1 MRNKGI
7 RFGALCLSIMLILN
21 SFSFAKETVKEEELN
36 TVMTLSEI
44 VEYALKHNPNV
55 VDIEKQVKDQKEA
68 YDDARDTYRSWQ
80 NELRSGGYSFE
91 TPQEYF
97 DCYGHSLELAELAY
111 KSFLAGKG
119 TAEQTVAYNVRK
131 LAYSI
136 DELEKNIELLEKTV
150 IKQENDLRIAKVK
163 NSLNMITI
171 LDVTSAQI
179 TLSSTKLQLE
189 SLKTTLKSLHVNL
202 KNLMGYDIEKELTVM
217 LPADEMVILNVENLA
232 ETIEKSLET
241 NGDAV
246 TAKISFKQKEMNN
259 ILATETKWFE
269 TSEERREAKKD
280 FSDAEARLNNSL
292 SYIKGNLYSLYN
304 QVKSSEESAI
314 IKKQEYDQ
322 LKTKYN
328 QMKVMSE
335 LGMVTK
341 HDFNSYEIALINARN
356 TYEAEL
362 HKNILLNE
370 RWNIAIL
377 VGDVIAKQEGQI

>member
-1 MRNKGI
+1 MRNRCV
-7 RFGALCLSIMLILN
+7 RFCALCFSIMLMIN
-21 SFSFAKETVKEEELN
+21 NFSFAKEIVKEEELN
-36 TVMTLSEI
+36 PVMTIEEA

-55 VDIEKQVKDQKEA
+55 VDIERKAKDQKEV
-68 YDDARDTYRSWQ
+68 YDDAKDTYRSWQ
-80 NELRSGGYSFE
+80 YKLKSGGYSFE

-97 DCYGHSLELAELAY
+97 DCYGHSLELADLAY

-119 TAEQTVAYNVRK
+119 TAEETVSYNVKK
-131 LAYSI
+131 LVYSI

-150 IKQENDLRIAKVK
+150 VKQENDVKIAKVK

-202 KNLMGYDIEKELTVM
+202 KNLMGYDINKELTVTI
-217 LPADEMVILNVENLA
+217 PEQEMVILDVEDLA
-232 ETIEKSLET
+232 GTIEKSLET

-246 TAKISFKQKEMNN
+246 TAKISYKQKEMNN
-259 ILATETKWFE
+259 ILAVETKWLE
-269 TSEERREAKKD
+269 TSEERRDAKKE

-292 SYIKGNLYSLYN
+292 NYIKENLYSLYN
-304 QVKSSEESAI
+304 QVKTNEESVI

-322 LKTKYN
+322 LKIKYN

-341 HDFNSYEIALINARN
+341 HDFNSYEIALINTRN

-377 VGDVIAKQEGQI
+377 VGDVIAKQEV